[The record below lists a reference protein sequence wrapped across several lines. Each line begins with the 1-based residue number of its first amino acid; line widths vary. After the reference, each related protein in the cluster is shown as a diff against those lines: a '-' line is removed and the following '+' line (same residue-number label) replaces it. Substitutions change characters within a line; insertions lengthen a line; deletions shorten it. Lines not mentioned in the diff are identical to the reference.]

1 MADQAANNGG
11 GQGAGKKF
19 VSFSRSAAQ
28 RIANAVRIV
37 EGGDRNQPP
46 LIFDHP
52 QPSTGKIFR
61 ICTFT
66 GSWTTNTAKTVT
78 FRNITSTPNTQ
89 VAHNVFVTIS
99 VSSNYTASMNCAIA
113 KDGTAWYLI
122 SAEC

>member
-1 MADQAANNGG
+1 MAQSPD
-11 GQGAGKKF
+11 GKSASTERVTF
-19 VSFSRSAAQ
+19 TRPAAQ
-28 RIANAVRIV
+28 RIARAVRFV
-37 EGGDRNQPP
+37 EAGDRAQSGLTFEHQQSSPA
-46 LIFDHP
+46 
-52 QPSTGKIFR
+52 GKIFR